1 MLNEILINALITI
14 LVSALCGFVFY
25 RTVLT
30 RLFSIEDQILV
41 LQERHLSTV
50 RRAAINKRWEAQ
62 DELDRNIEQM
72 AAKAVQP
79 TNKGWKKWASK
90 SADSSGGSA
99 QAS

>member
-1 MLNEILINALITI
+1 MLNELLVNALITI
-14 LVSALCGFVFY
+14 LVSALSGFVFY

-62 DELDRNIEQM
+62 DELDANIEQI
-72 AAKAVQP
+72 AAKAVTP
-79 TNKGWKKWASK
+79 TKKGWNKWPSK
-90 SADSSGGSA
+90 SGDSSGESA
-99 QAS
+99 AG

>member
-14 LVSALCGFVFY
+14 LVSSLCGFVFY
-25 RTVLT
+25 RTILV

-41 LQERHLSTV
+41 LQERHLSSV

-62 DELDRNIEQM
+62 DELDMGIEQI
-72 AAKAVQP
+72 ALKQAPPKA
-79 TNKGWKKWASK
+79 KGWKKWGSG
-90 SADSSGGSA
+90 SESSSDGSA